1 MGRWVV
7 DRSLSS
13 SCCRVLLFAILSLRS
28 LFGGHENGTTP
39 KTDNHQ
45 PVLKGQPAEKR
56 VTHRLAS
63 LFRRQFHLDHECLLN
78 LDSEIIPPRCHRVAI
93 RPRKVAAAAL
103 CTQVSRRNRVVKK
116 GLFLDRVGQLDAVVS
131 GVVRQFSLPSSSSDC
146 GWLVGT
152 HRGDRS
158 PLGGTA
164 AGSELIHPAPF
175 HAHPLSSFCS
185 SSAVEAAAFPV
196 LTHTVSVRI
205 TSNIVWVDV
214 VIVMV

>member
-1 MGRWVV
+1 M
-7 DRSLSS
+7 SC
-13 SCCRVLLFAILSLRS
+13 SCCRVLLFAIRSLRS

-131 GVVRQFSLPSSSSDC
+131 CSPTATETTVQFASLFFRLR
-146 GWLVGT
+146 LVGT
-152 HRGDRS
+152 HGQRGSLAARWHRGGERVDPPRSLSRTS
-158 PLGGTA
+158 PL
-164 AGSELIHPAPF
+164 L
-175 HAHPLSSFCS
+175 L
-185 SSAVEAAAFPV
+185 
-196 LTHTVSVRI
+196 L
-205 TSNIVWVDV
+205 
-214 VIVMV
+214 

>member
-1 MGRWVV
+1 
-7 DRSLSS
+7 LSC

-39 KTDNHQ
+39 KTDNYQ
-45 PVLKGQPAEKR
+45 PVLRGQPAEKR

-63 LFRRQFHLDHECLLN
+63 LFGGHENGTTPKTDNHQPVLKGQPAEKGSHIVSHLSSLGNFILIMECLLN

-131 GVVRQFSLPSSSSDC
+131 CSPTATETTVQFASLFFRLRLA
-146 GWLVGT
+146 GWHT
-152 HRGDRS
+152 RTE
-158 PLGGTA
+158 GTA
-164 AGSELIHPAPF
+164 RRSVAPRRG
-175 HAHPLSSFCS
+175 AS
-185 SSAVEAAAFPV
+185 
-196 LTHTVSVRI
+196 
-205 TSNIVWVDV
+205 
-214 VIVMV
+214 